1 MLIYEVLIFP
11 NPTSTQD
18 DSVQIRAYTKNV
30 WYMRLLGH
38 IAGMSLHMYGVEF
51 AM

>member
-1 MLIYEVLIFP
+1 MLVYEVIFP
-11 NPTSTQD
+11 NPTFTQD
-18 DSVQIRAYTKNV
+18 DSLRIHAYTKNV

-38 IAGMSLHMYGVEF
+38 IAEMSLHMYGVEF